1 MEWVIAKV
9 RNHKNY
15 KFFYKHEHYEN
26 FMFMNILFYFKNKDQ
41 EALSNF
47 SFSGFN
53 TSYEPMLTLFYLI
66 YDYHRNNEQMKKK
79 EILVKY
85 LSLAKKVY
93 KPFFTKEY
101 LLNYFI

>member
-1 MEWVIAKV
+1 
-9 RNHKNY
+9 
-15 KFFYKHEHYEN
+15 
-26 FMFMNILFYFKNKDQ
+26 
-41 EALSNF
+41 
-47 SFSGFN
+47 
-53 TSYEPMLTLFYLI
+53 
-66 YDYHRNNEQMKKK
+66 MKKK